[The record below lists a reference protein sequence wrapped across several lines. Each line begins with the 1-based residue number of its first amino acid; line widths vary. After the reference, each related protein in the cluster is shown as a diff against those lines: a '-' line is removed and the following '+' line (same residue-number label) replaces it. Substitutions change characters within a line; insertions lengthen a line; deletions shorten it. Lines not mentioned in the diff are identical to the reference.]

1 MILVMTMFSI
11 ITPVYNCEEFI
22 SQTVDSVLE
31 AASNYT
37 FEYLVID
44 DGSTDNTANILLN
57 YGSKIKYIRQ
67 ENLGQSFAISNA
79 IELASGEYLLV
90 VNADDPLITGDLF
103 RDALEILEND
113 EKVVA
118 TYPDWQII
126 DQSTNVVETIQVK
139 EFSIEE
145 LVGRFNCLIGPGGI
159 FRRAAAQKIGG
170 WDKNF
175 RFVPDYDFWLRLSD
189 LGSFKHVPKVQAT
202 WRTHNNS
209 ISIGLRGKEMA
220 EERIRVVNNYLS
232 RNPNLPEEVKRMAIA
247 NSTYRAAVLSY
258 FDNRIN
264 GRKLVWKSLTT
275 YPKIVF
281 EKNPLILTFLLCTP
295 FSGYLISAIDSRF
308 NLKKLEANLRR
319 SIKS

>member
-1 MILVMTMFSI
+1 MTMFSI

-31 AASNYT
+31 AASNYI

-57 YGSKIKYIRQ
+57 YGSKIRYIRQ
-67 ENLGQSFAISNA
+67 ENFGQSFAISNA
-79 IELASGEYLLV
+79 IELALGEYLLV

-103 RDALEILEND
+103 RDALEILESD

-209 ISIGLRGKEMA
+209 ISIGSRGREMA
-220 EERIRVVNNYLS
+220 EERIRVINNYLS

-247 NSTYRAAVLSY
+247 NSSYRAAVLSY

-275 YPKIVF
+275 YPKIIF
-281 EKNPLILTFLLCTP
+281 EKNPLILIFLLCTP
-295 FSGYLISAIDSRF
+295 FSGYFISTIDGRF

>member
-1 MILVMTMFSI
+1 MTMFSI

-31 AASNYT
+31 AASNYI

-57 YGSKIKYIRQ
+57 YGSKIRYIRQ
-67 ENLGQSFAISNA
+67 ENFGQSFAISNA
-79 IELASGEYLLV
+79 IELALGEYLLV

-103 RDALEILEND
+103 RDALEILESD

-209 ISIGLRGKEMA
+209 ISIGSRGREMA
-220 EERIRVVNNYLS
+220 EERIRVINNYLS

-275 YPKIVF
+275 YPKIIF
-281 EKNPLILTFLLCTP
+281 EKNPLILIFLLCTP
-295 FSGYLISAIDSRF
+295 FSGYFISAIDGRF

>member
-1 MILVMTMFSI
+1 MTMFSI

-31 AASNYT
+31 AASNYI

-57 YGSKIKYIRQ
+57 YGSKIRYIRQ
-67 ENLGQSFAISNA
+67 ENFGQSFAISNA
-79 IELASGEYLLV
+79 IELALGEYLLV

-103 RDALEILEND
+103 RDALEILESD

-209 ISIGLRGKEMA
+209 ISIGSRGREMA
-220 EERIRVVNNYLS
+220 EERIRVINNYLS

-275 YPKIVF
+275 YPKIIF
-281 EKNPLILTFLLCTP
+281 EKNPLILIFLLCTP
-295 FSGYLISAIDSRF
+295 FSGYFISTIDGRF

>member
-1 MILVMTMFSI
+1 MTMFSI

-31 AASNYT
+31 AASNYI

-44 DGSTDNTANILLN
+44 DGSTDNTANILLS
-57 YGSKIKYIRQ
+57 YGSKIRYIRQ

-103 RDALEILEND
+103 RDALEILKSD

-126 DQSTNVVETIQVK
+126 DQTTNVVETIQVK

-220 EERIRVVNNYLS
+220 EERIRVINNYLS

-258 FDNRIN
+258 FDTRIN

-275 YPKIVF
+275 YPKIIF
-281 EKNPLILTFLLCTP
+281 EKNPLILIFLLCTP
-295 FSGYLISAIDSRF
+295 FSGYFISAIDSRF

>member
-1 MILVMTMFSI
+1 MTMFSI

-31 AASNYT
+31 ASSNYI

-57 YGSKIKYIRQ
+57 YGSKIRYIRQ
-67 ENLGQSFAISNA
+67 ENLGQSMAISNA
-79 IELASGEYLLV
+79 IELAIGDFLLI
-90 VNADDPLITGDLF
+90 VNADDPLITEDLF
-103 RDALEILEND
+103 RDALEILESD
-113 EKVVA
+113 EEVVA

-126 DQSTNVVETIQVK
+126 DQSGNVVETIQVK

-175 RFVPDYDFWLRLSD
+175 RFVPDYDFWLRMSD
-189 LGSFKHVPKVQAT
+189 LGSFKHIPRVQAT
-202 WRTHNNS
+202 WRTHHNS
-209 ISIGLRGKEMA
+209 ISIASRGREMA
-220 EERIRVVNNYLS
+220 EERIRVINNYLS

-264 GRKLVWKSLTT
+264 GRKLVWKSLTI
-275 YPKIVF
+275 YPKIIF

-295 FSGYLISAIDSRF
+295 FSGYFIRAIDSRF
-308 NLKKLEANLRR
+308 NLQKLEANLRR
-319 SIKS
+319 SIKR